1 MHKYEIQRVCAQIRN
16 AKTLMVLLGKCS
28 VFFWGVGG
36 IRVFIFMAQ
45 NTKLHHLDHYK
56 WDQALQRNALYYRV
70 CAATF
75 KHSVPKL

>member
-1 MHKYEIQRVCAQIRN
+1 MQRVCAQIRN
-16 AKTLMVLLGKCS
+16 AKKVDGSAGQMQC
-28 VFFWGVGG
+28 FFWGVGG

-75 KHSVPKL
+75 KLTVPKL